1 MGIFT
6 GLFRSRDKPKNYY
19 HSPSYA
25 YWFGRSKSGA
35 EVNPFTAMQQSAV
48 YACIKVLAESVA
60 QLPLHLYERTEH
72 GKEPAVQ
79 HPLYKVLHD
88 QPNPEMT
95 SYTFREVLMTHLLIY
110 GNAYAQIIR
119 NGRGEVLGLYP
130 LAANRVRVEREDS
143 GELVYLYRRY
153 DDANPN
159 FREQGEIRLYDF
171 DVLHIPG
178 MGFDGLVGYSPIALA
193 RNAIGLAL
201 DCDQYGSSFFAN
213 GAAPSGV
220 LKHPGVLKD
229 PQKVRDAWERLTAEQ
244 GTPTRLPCWK
254 RAWTTSPFP

>member
-159 FREQGEIRLYDF
+159 FKEQGEIR
-171 DVLHIPG
+171 
-178 MGFDGLVGYSPIALA
+178 
-193 RNAIGLAL
+193 
-201 DCDQYGSSFFAN
+201 Q
-213 GAAPSGV
+213 
-220 LKHPGVLKD
+220 
-229 PQKVRDAWERLTAEQ
+229 
-244 GTPTRLPCWK
+244 
-254 RAWTTSPFP
+254 

>member
-6 GLFRSRDKPKNYY
+6 GLFKSEISRRTTTTARPM
-19 HSPSYA
+19 PI
-25 YWFGRSKSGA
+25 GSGGQKQCRGQSLYGDA
-35 EVNPFTAMQQSAV
+35 AVGGVRLYQGAGGIRGTAAP
-48 YACIKVLAESVA
+48 ASVRA
-60 QLPLHLYERTEH
+60 DGTRQ
-72 GKEPAVQ
+72 KEPAVQ

-201 DCDQYGSSFFAN
+201 DCDQYGSSFLPT
-213 GAAPSGV
+213 GQHPAA
-220 LKHPGVLKD
+220 
-229 PQKVRDAWERLTAEQ
+229 
-244 GTPTRLPCWK
+244 C
-254 RAWTTSPFP
+254 